1 MCLLRKTIQNAF
13 GGTFARSHQKDGWD
27 RDVWDGVAPISVFLF
42 FLQRHVLPYVNLSR
56 SSLQMNGLSR
66 ALKYLDVFSSSLRL
80 SVTMDMLLLTTV
92 VLFLVCLQLC
102 FKRQLIF
109 SYYGTVNI
117 FKIFV
122 WNQNL
127 HCTDTVKYC
136 VYLWIKGKRADIL
149 YDA

>member
-13 GGTFARSHQKDGWD
+13 GGTLARSHQKDGWD

-109 SYYGTVNI
+109 FILWDSKYFQNI
-117 FKIFV
+117 CVESKSSLYRYCKI
-122 WNQNL
+122 L
-127 HCTDTVKYC
+127 CISLD
-136 VYLWIKGKRADIL
+136 KRQESRYFI
-149 YDA
+149 